1 MNDIRPVARRKT
13 HGPRSMLARGR
24 TLKLGG
30 EVTYITIPSP
40 PPSAMNKNRPISG
53 LIGSQLQHM
62 QHAESA
68 RLPKNKRLGIDIKD
82 IHTEAEAASYIA
94 AITKLLHPQGR
105 KRSRPKS
112 AS

>member
-1 MNDIRPVARRKT
+1 MNNIRPVRKRKT
-13 HGPRSMLARGR
+13 HGPRSMLAKGR
-24 TLKLGG
+24 RPKLDG

-40 PPSAMNKNRPISG
+40 LPSAMNKNRPISS

-68 RLPKNKRLGIDIKD
+68 RLPKDKRLGIDIKD

-94 AITKLLHPQGR
+94 LITKLLHPQGR